1 MRIKSSIMIG
11 VLVSVMTLCAAF
23 ADSVV
28 TSKSY
33 VDAQDALKQNKITAA
48 GDPNNVQ
55 GGSSIVT
62 RTEAPGNV
70 AEVWIAYSNEEM
82 WGAYDGTSLHPTSV
96 PLSGVVAE
104 NLFDLDVR
112 ITEVETNLSPVIDPL
127 NTVFQTKIP
136 SLSGVVT
143 YNGVDADGQSQ
154 FGQLDVYQPDPENP
168 YNAGTDADKL
178 ATMGAVMA
186 SMAAS
191 GSQPALSGTEGAIV
205 TYGASAG
212 ATGERA
218 ILDGQYEASKSAHIP
233 TAGAVAAAVQ
243 TIGNQPISVM
253 ECANPE
259 CTLWN
264 ISQRT
269 VLSPNNNAP
278 YSGSAFV
285 NPDDY
290 TGYTPSNP

>member
-218 ILDGQYEASKSAHIP
+218 ILDGQYAENKSAHIP

>member
-1 MRIKSSIMIG
+1 MRIKSSVMIG

-48 GDPNNVQ
+48 GDPNNLQ

-62 RTEAPGNV
+62 RTETPGNV

-82 WGAYDGTSLHPTSV
+82 WGAYDGSSLHPTSV

-104 NLFDLDVR
+104 NLFNLDVR
-112 ITEVETNLSPVIDPL
+112 IAEVETNLSPVIDPL
-127 NTVFQTKIP
+127 NTNFQTKIP
-136 SLSGVVT
+136 ALSGVVT
-143 YNGVDADGQSQ
+143 YNGVDANGQTQ
-154 FGQLDVYQPDPENP
+154 FGQLDVYWPENP

-212 ATGERA
+212 ETGERA
-218 ILDGQYEASKSAHIP
+218 ILNGQYAAGNSDNIP

-243 TIGNQPISVM
+243 TIGNQAISVM

-269 VLSPNNNAP
+269 VLSPNTDSP
-278 YSGSAFV
+278 YTGSAFV
-285 NPDDY
+285 NPNDY
-290 TGYTPSNP
+290 TGYTPYNP

>member
-1 MRIKSSIMIG
+1 MRIKSSIMLGI
-11 VLVSVMTLCAAF
+11 LLSFMTLCAVR
-23 ADSVV
+23 ADNLL
-28 TSKSY
+28 TSKDY
-33 VDAQDALKQNKITAA
+33 VDARDALKQDKITA
-48 GDPNNVQ
+48 GTM
-55 GGSSIVT
+55 GS
-62 RTEAPGNV
+62 
-70 AEVWIAYSNEEM
+70 
-82 WGAYDGTSLHPTSV
+82 
-96 PLSGVVAE
+96 
-104 NLFDLDVR
+104 
-112 ITEVETNLSPVIDPL
+112 
-127 NTVFQTKIP
+127 
-136 SLSGVVT
+136 VVT
-143 YNGVDADGQSQ
+143 YAGEVDGYAQ
-154 FGQLDVYQPDPENP
+154 FGEMPVNDGSFMLGSNTNELATTGLLVAPYLFLNDIDVIQPDEVLVRAEYGGGSYVEGLAIFPSDGT
-168 YNAGTDADKL
+168 YNAGTDAGKL

-186 SMAAS
+186 SMASS

-218 ILDGQYEASKSAHIP
+218 ILDGQYAAGNSDNIP

-285 NPDDY
+285 NPNDY